1 MIHPNTMETHPT
13 DIETT
18 LIHQLDKMGVE
29 SNTIPRLIKDLIISF
44 SDNPSMSLFQV
55 NSRLHG
61 LGWDDIDLDYH
72 TFQLVKACF
81 ENGSLKSLQV

>member
-1 MIHPNTMETHPT
+1 METPST

-29 SNTIPRLIKDLIISF
+29 SNTIPRFVKDLLISL

-55 NSRLHG
+55 NNRLHG
-61 LGWDDIDLDYH
+61 LGWDDIELDYH

-81 ENGSLKSLQV
+81 ENGSLKSSQV